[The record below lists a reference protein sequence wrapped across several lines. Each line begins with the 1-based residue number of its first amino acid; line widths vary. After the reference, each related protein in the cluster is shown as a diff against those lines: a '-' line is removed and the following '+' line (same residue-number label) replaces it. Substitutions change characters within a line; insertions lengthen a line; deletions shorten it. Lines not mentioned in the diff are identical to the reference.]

1 VVLAACCAGVWVAAL
16 ALLLTGAEPGGSPM
30 LLATLWGCGLAALVA
45 TVAACRVESD
55 STDDPEY
62 FASIMQ
68 GLRTEWQRPR
78 P

>member
-1 VVLAACCAGVWVAAL
+1 
-16 ALLLTGAEPGGSPM
+16 M